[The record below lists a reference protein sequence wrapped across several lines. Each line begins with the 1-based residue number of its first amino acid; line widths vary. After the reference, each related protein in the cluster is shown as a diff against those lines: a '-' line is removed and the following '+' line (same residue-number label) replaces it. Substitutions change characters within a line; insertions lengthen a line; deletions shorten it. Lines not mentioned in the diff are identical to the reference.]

1 MRDFVNRDG
10 RGWKVRLDDGL
21 PDASGFPRRIGW
33 EAVLFEAIPPGRAQK
48 VAYRPAGW
56 LSSAPVEELVNALH
70 EAIAVRAR
78 WEAPLL

>member
-33 EAVLFEAIPPGRAQK
+33 EAVLFEAIPPGCAQK

-56 LSSAPVEELVNALH
+56 LSSAPEDELEKALH

-78 WEAPLL
+78 WEVSR

>member
-1 MRDFVNRDG
+1 M
-10 RGWKVRLDDGL
+10 RLDDGL

-56 LSSAPVEELVNALH
+56 LFSAPEDELVKALH

-78 WEAPLL
+78 WEAPLI

>member
-1 MRDFVNRDG
+1 MRDFVNQDG

-56 LSSAPVEELVNALH
+56 LSSAREDELVKALH

-78 WEAPLL
+78 WEVPR